1 VNRAAPA
8 TPLRLWAA
16 AALAILPLGLT
27 WSRGF
32 ATGGY
37 TIYGDC
43 SYTADTYCVS
53 DVYFPGHSQPGSL
66 GSDVPARVFLV
77 LAAAALVYTAVR
89 RRTPATRRVAR
100 VGTVALAVAAALAAG
115 AGVAATVLCCLLAL
129 VLTVPLVWH
138 RPVLA
143 HSPPPG

>member
-1 VNRAAPA
+1 VNRAVLP

-16 AALAILPLGLT
+16 AALAILPLGLN

-32 ATGGY
+32 VSIGY
-37 TIYGDC
+37 TIYGNC
-43 SYTADTYCVS
+43 SYTEDTYCTPDYYV
-53 DVYFPGHSQPGSL
+53 PGTYRPGSM

-77 LAAAALVYTAVR
+77 LAAVALVYAAVR
-89 RRTPATRRVAR
+89 RRTAATRRVAR
-100 VGTVALAVAAALAAG
+100 MGTVALGIAAALAAG

-143 HSPPPG
+143 LSTPPG

>member
-1 VNRAAPA
+1 MNRPVLA

-16 AALAILPLGLT
+16 AALAILPLGLI

-32 ATGGY
+32 VTTGY

-43 SYTADTYCVS
+43 SYSEETYCVS
-53 DVYFPGHSQPGSL
+53 DVYFPGHYQPGTV

-77 LAAAALVYTAVR
+77 LAAAALVYAAVR
-89 RRTPATRRVAR
+89 RRTPAPRRGAR
-100 VGTVALAVAAALAAG
+100 VGPGARGLAGALAAA
-115 AGVAATVLCCLLAL
+115 AGVSATVLCCLLAL
-129 VLTVPLVWH
+129 LLTVPPVWN
-138 RPVLA
+138 RAVLA